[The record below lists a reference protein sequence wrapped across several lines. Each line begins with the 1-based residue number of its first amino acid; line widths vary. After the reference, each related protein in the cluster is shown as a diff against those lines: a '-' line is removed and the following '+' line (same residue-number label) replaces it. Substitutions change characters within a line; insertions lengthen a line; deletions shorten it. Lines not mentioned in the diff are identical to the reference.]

1 MGFNWRRDRS
11 RQAGDWRLLLSDR
24 FRIVGLSHSV
34 AILLPFCRLT
44 AGGLPQGNGSWRPA
58 NTRFLVSHLDLVK
71 FLVESLA
78 CSSNLRSVSCRR
90 QGQSRIGSSHG
101 FDLLDDDHLS
111 STATRAGRAH
121 SLRIALS
128 AGLPNFTD

>member
-58 NTRFLVSHLDLVK
+58 NTRFLVSHLDLAYVCAVLASRVRN
-71 FLVESLA
+71 FHRISAVFHFSLFHRGTEY
-78 CSSNLRSVSCRR
+78 CYYL
-90 QGQSRIGSSHG
+90 I
-101 FDLLDDDHLS
+101 
-111 STATRAGRAH
+111 
-121 SLRIALS
+121 
-128 AGLPNFTD
+128 